1 MSTQIAGPIVIET
14 IVNKIHLCVR
24 VRVHVRVCVYVIR
37 TKYAISME
45 YQSLTQSLCMIIIS
59 AVQ

>member
-24 VRVHVRVCVYVIR
+24 VRVRVCVYVIR